1 MVGIQKA
8 FGCPLRRGAQSPLHF
23 SRCQQSKGSELPAAA
38 GSPEPF
44 KFQPRPGIKGLWAAC
59 RDSQPRLKFKG
70 LRYYYSF
77 KSYYFPMSKEKKLS
91 YTCTAGYTTESGSQD
106 ARITCTATG
115 WLPAPKC
122 YKKCSK
128 PLLENG
134 IFSDI
139 KVSYKIW
146 EQLLYRCASG
156 YQTPGGN
163 ADETVQCL
171 PEGWSSHPS
180 CAKKFDLHHGHYST
194 TQRILKLNETLMYEC
209 DEGYHTRGGNT
220 IEKAVCRTYG
230 WSLTPNCLVN
240 IKEKIPCDQPPPIEK
255 GTAVTEDK
263 MYYTGDTIR
272 YRCDLGYSI
281 NGSNEITCK
290 MGKWTSPPKCIEPC
304 TLNMDDMS
312 NNNIEMKW
320 RLEGELFFLH
330 GDTIDFVCKQGYYL
344 SSSSRQSQLK
354 VQCTRGKLR
363 YPTCIMKGK
372 TGICFCNPIIT
383 HQVQT
388 H

>member
-70 LRYYYSF
+70 LRAPH
-77 KSYYFPMSKEKKLS
+77 YYFPMSKEKKLS
-91 YTCTAGYTTESGSQD
+91 YTCAAGYTTESGSQD

-122 YKKCSK
+122 YSKSLTFIGLFCFLWTFIILCQLSPSNQPTSFHVEKCSK

-180 CAKKFDLHHGHYST
+180 CAKKFGMNLHS
-194 TQRILKLNETLMYEC
+194 
-209 DEGYHTRGGNT
+209 
-220 IEKAVCRTYG
+220 
-230 WSLTPNCLVN
+230 SL
-240 IKEKIPCDQPPPIEK
+240 
-255 GTAVTEDK
+255 
-263 MYYTGDTIR
+263 
-272 YRCDLGYSI
+272 
-281 NGSNEITCK
+281 
-290 MGKWTSPPKCIEPC
+290 
-304 TLNMDDMS
+304 
-312 NNNIEMKW
+312 
-320 RLEGELFFLH
+320 
-330 GDTIDFVCKQGYYL
+330 
-344 SSSSRQSQLK
+344 
-354 VQCTRGKLR
+354 
-363 YPTCIMKGK
+363 
-372 TGICFCNPIIT
+372 
-383 HQVQT
+383 
-388 H
+388 